1 MLKTV
6 EKSTRDPLA
15 EVASEQAPGTQR
27 SMLVTSIRAIVQIA
41 LMVGVIAGAVIA
53 MNQLI
58 AAKPER
64 SGRPQFEVVLPVE
77 AAPVQL
83 SDQRPMVRLFGE
95 IAAARS
101 VDIRTSVAGEVVSVN
116 PELSAGSF
124 VEVGEELFA
133 IDRFDFE
140 TALADAVANLAQTD
154 ATIVEN
160 NANIASEK
168 AQLAFAEN
176 QLELARSDLER
187 ATQLRQRGALT
198 QKQVDDRQLVVSQR
212 DQAVDQRR
220 NNIAIAEARL
230 AQQMAA
236 RQRLELVLQRAERD
250 LSNTVVTAPF
260 SGVVRSSSVEIGRIV
275 SASDVTVSMY
285 DQDALDVRFTLTDA
299 QYGRIA
305 TDSDPLIGRE
315 VDLVWTVGGINYDYT
330 GQVTRI
336 GADIAS
342 ERGGVD
348 VFARLADNE
357 ALPVQLRPG
366 AFVEVSVPDRW
377 YTNAARVPETAIFNS
392 DTVYQIVDGQLRAK
406 NVVVAAYDGADAIIS
421 QGLASGDQIL
431 ATRISEIEDGLKV
444 RIVDA
449 NGQAE
454 EGATPAPN
462 SAPADRGPPS
472 PELIA
477 AAKEISGLSD
487 AEWDALPRQER
498 RPFIQQAR
506 QAGGI

>member
-6 EKSTRDPLA
+6 EETAKNPLA
-15 EVASEQAPGTQR
+15 EVASYEETGTKR
-27 SMLVTSIRAIVQIA
+27 SVLVTFVRAIVQIA

-64 SGRPQFEVVLPVE
+64 TARPQFEVVLPVQ

-83 SDQRPMVRLFGE
+83 SDQRPLVRLFGE

-116 PELSAGSF
+116 PGLSAGSF
-124 VEVGEELFA
+124 VEAGEELFA

-168 AQLAFAEN
+168 AQLAFAES

-187 ATQLRQRGALT
+187 ANQLRERGALT
-198 QKQVDDRQLVVSQR
+198 QKQVDDRRLVVSQR

-230 AQQMAA
+230 AQQEAA
-236 RQRLELVLQRAERD
+236 RQRLELSVQRAERD
-250 LSNTVVTAPF
+250 LANTVVTAPF

-285 DQDALDVRFTLTDA
+285 DKDALDVRFTLTDA

-348 VFARLADNE
+348 VFARLADDE
-357 ALPVQLRPG
+357 AVPVQLRPG

-377 YTNAARVPETAIFNS
+377 YLNAARVPETAIFKS
-392 DTVYQIVDGQLRAK
+392 DTVYQIIDGQLQAK

-421 QGLASGDQIL
+421 HGLSDGDQII
-431 ATRISEIEDGLKV
+431 ATRLSEIEDGLKV

-462 SAPADRGPPS
+462 SAPAGRGPRS
-472 PELIA
+472 PELTA
-477 AAKEISGLSD
+477 AAKKISGLTD
-487 AEWDALPRQER
+487 AEWDALPHEER

-506 QAGGI
+506 QADGN